1 MSAAATNTIAAACRC
16 LLVQRNVGP
25 AYSPRG
31 GSSAMSLAAY
41 DRRVARYTQ
50 EPE

>member
-25 AYSPRG
+25 AYTEGRVEPD
-31 GSSAMSLAAY
+31 GSSAQLTA
-41 DRRVARYTQ
+41 
-50 EPE
+50 E